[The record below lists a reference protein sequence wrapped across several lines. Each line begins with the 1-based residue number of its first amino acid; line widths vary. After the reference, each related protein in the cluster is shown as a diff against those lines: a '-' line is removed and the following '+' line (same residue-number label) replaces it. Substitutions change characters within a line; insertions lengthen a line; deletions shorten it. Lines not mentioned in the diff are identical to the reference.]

1 MSSDIGPYQNVTVY
15 EVKARQGSSDCYRG
29 HLNFEVYALH
39 DMAARELEGSRVG
52 QKSSYRL
59 RFC

>member
-1 MSSDIGPYQNVTVY
+1 MTFKLDRAPHFVAEDIWIS
-15 EVKARQGSSDCYRG
+15 KFILSR
-29 HLNFEVYALH
+29 